1 MALAQLGKD
10 FQSGEEANLELGHS
24 WMELHS
30 WMALHSWMVLHSW
43 VVLHSWMALHSWME
57 RHSWRRGHH
66 SHLANIWIEPGIGM
80 LPIPPP
86 RTGFPGWGRGWGR
99 FCLCSQLD
107 YTGQH
112 LDCPSCSRAEGSVPS
127 LLINQPIE
135 PLHFLSRAIKMQ

>member
-30 WMALHSWMVLHSW
+30 WM
-43 VVLHSWMALHSWME
+43 VLHSWMALHSWME

-80 LPIPPP
+80 LPIPPQNGVSRMGKRMGTFLP
-86 RTGFPGWGRGWGR
+86 LLTAGLHRPTSRLPQLQQGRGVSA
-99 FCLCSQLD
+99 FA
-107 YTGQH
+107 TH
-112 LDCPSCSRAEGSVPS
+112 
-127 LLINQPIE
+127 
-135 PLHFLSRAIKMQ
+135 